1 MPRSDPS
8 RCRTGRSRAAWP
20 LLTALAAALTL
31 AACAPG
37 APPPGPI
44 DLVRKAI
51 DPSYDYTQSSE
62 VSQRGADDDDYR
74 RHARRDEWRSGCPQD
89 DLTCTHGDVT
99 VCCAPSDRCCLGRSG
114 PYCCGSD
121 GAGYGDDGR
130 RWYDDR

>member
-1 MPRSDPS
+1 
-8 RCRTGRSRAAWP
+8 
-20 LLTALAAALTL
+20 LLGSLVVALAL

-51 DPSYDYTQSSE
+51 DPSYDYTQSSDTW
-62 VSQRGADDDDYR
+62 RGADADDYH
-74 RHARRDEWRSGCPQD
+74 RHARRDEWRSGCPED
-89 DLTCTHGDVT
+89 DMTCSHGGVT
-99 VCCAPSDRCCLGRSG
+99 VCCAPRDRCCAGSSG